1 MVDVTT
7 MLNATSSGGTSGG
20 TEKKDLLDQDVFM
33 SMLIEQLKSQDPLN
47 PMDTAQMTSQ
57 LASLSSLQE
66 LKSVNANLETLQLYE
81 SSLNNAQSVA
91 LIGKRVKAVGTS
103 LAVPESGPV
112 EVPFYLGQAAAKVT
126 ITISDE
132 NGKTVKVIELTDQAK
147 GDHGQMW
154 DGTDTTGQ
162 RVAPGSYKYA
172 IKAAD
177 ADGGEIKVDT
187 FIEGIVESIRFEGG
201 IPILM
206 INGHEVSLGDIY
218 EINVADGAGGNG

>member
-112 EVPFYLGQAAAKVT
+112 EVPFYLGQAAAKV
-126 ITISDE
+126 
-132 NGKTVKVIELTDQAK
+132 IELTDQAK